1 MSVTACDQETALE
14 WAIEHLENAADEVKG
29 RELPEAEN
37 LIRAAKEMLEDM
49 LTNVRKAAMQE
60 RYEEM

>member
-14 WAIEHLENAADEVKG
+14 WAIEHLENATDEVKG

-49 LTNVRKAAMQE
+49 LTNVRKDAMQE

>member
-1 MSVTACDQETALE
+1 MNVTACDQETALE
-14 WAIEHLENAADEVKG
+14 LAIEHLENAMDEVKG

-49 LTNVRKAAMQE
+49 LTDVRKDAMQE

>member
-1 MSVTACDQETALE
+1 MKVTACDQETVLE

-49 LTNVRKAAMQE
+49 LEDVRKDAMQE

>member
-1 MSVTACDQETALE
+1 MSITACGQETALE

-37 LIRAAKEMLEDM
+37 LIRAAKEMLENM
-49 LTNVRKAAMQE
+49 LEDVREDAMQE

>member
-1 MSVTACDQETALE
+1 MSVTACNQETALE
-14 WAIEHLENAADEVKG
+14 WAIEHLENAKEEIKG
-29 RELPEAEN
+29 RELPEDEI

-49 LTNVRKAAMQE
+49 LEDVRKDAMQE

>member
-14 WAIEHLENAADEVKG
+14 WAIEHLENAMDEVKG

-49 LTNVRKAAMQE
+49 LTNVRKDAMQE

>member
-1 MSVTACDQETALE
+1 MKVTARDQETALE
-14 WAIEHLENAADEVKG
+14 WAIEHLENAADAVKG
-29 RELPEAEN
+29 KELPVAKN

-49 LTNVRKAAMQE
+49 LEDVRKDAMQE

>member
-14 WAIEHLENAADEVKG
+14 WAIEHLENAADEIKG
-29 RELPEAEN
+29 RELPEAES
-37 LIRAAKEMLEDM
+37 LIKAAKEMLEDM
-49 LTNVRKAAMQE
+49 LTDVRKDAMQE

>member
-1 MSVTACDQETALE
+1 MSITACDQETALE

-37 LIRAAKEMLEDM
+37 LIKAAKEMLEDM
-49 LTNVRKAAMQE
+49 LTNVRKDAMQE
-60 RYEEM
+60 RYEEW

>member
-29 RELPEAEN
+29 RELPDAEN

-49 LTNVRKAAMQE
+49 LTNVRKDAMQE

>member
-29 RELPEAEN
+29 RELPEAES
-37 LIRAAKEMLEDM
+37 LIKAAKEMLENM
-49 LTNVRKAAMQE
+49 LTDVRKDAMQE

>member
-14 WAIEHLENAADEVKG
+14 LAIEHLENAADEIKG
-29 RELPEAEN
+29 KELPEAEN
-37 LIRAAKEMLEDM
+37 LIRAAREMLEDM
-49 LTNVRKAAMQE
+49 LEDVREAAMQE

>member
-14 WAIEHLENAADEVKG
+14 WAIEHLENAMDEVKG

-49 LTNVRKAAMQE
+49 LTNVRKDAMQE
-60 RYEEM
+60 RYEEL

>member
-1 MSVTACDQETALE
+1 MKVTACDQETALE

-37 LIRAAKEMLEDM
+37 LIKAAKEMLEDM
-49 LTNVRKAAMQE
+49 LTNVRKDAMQE

>member
-29 RELPEAEN
+29 GELPEAEN
-37 LIRAAKEMLEDM
+37 IIRAAKEMLEDM
-49 LTNVRKAAMQE
+49 LTDVRKDAMQE

>member
-14 WAIEHLENAADEVKG
+14 WAIEHLENAADEIKG

-37 LIRAAKEMLEDM
+37 LIRVAKEMLENM
-49 LTNVRKAAMQE
+49 LTDVRKDAMQE

>member
-14 WAIEHLENAADEVKG
+14 WAIEHLENAADEVNG

-49 LTNVRKAAMQE
+49 LTNVRKDAMQE

>member
-14 WAIEHLENAADEVKG
+14 WAIEHLENAMDEVKG

-37 LIRAAKEMLEDM
+37 LIRAAKEMLDDM
-49 LTNVRKAAMQE
+49 LTDVRKDAMQE

>member
-1 MSVTACDQETALE
+1 MSVTACNQETALE

-49 LTNVRKAAMQE
+49 LTDVRKDAMQE

>member
-1 MSVTACDQETALE
+1 MSVTACNQETALE
-14 WAIEHLENAADEVKG
+14 WAIEHLENAMDEVKG

-49 LTNVRKAAMQE
+49 LTDVRKDAMQE

>member
-29 RELPEAEN
+29 RELPVAEN

-49 LTNVRKAAMQE
+49 LTDVRNDAMQE

>member
-1 MSVTACDQETALE
+1 MNVTACDQETALE

>member
-37 LIRAAKEMLEDM
+37 LIRAAKEMLDDM
-49 LTNVRKAAMQE
+49 LTNVRKDAMQE

>member
-1 MSVTACDQETALE
+1 MSVTACNQETALE
-14 WAIEHLENAADEVKG
+14 WAIEHLENAKEEIKG
-29 RELPEAEN
+29 RELPEDEI

-49 LTNVRKAAMQE
+49 LEEVRKDAMQE

>member
-14 WAIEHLENAADEVKG
+14 WAIEHLENAMDEVKG
-29 RELPEAEN
+29 RELPEAES
-37 LIRAAKEMLEDM
+37 LIKAAKEMLEDM
-49 LTNVRKAAMQE
+49 LTNVRKDAMQE

>member
-49 LTNVRKAAMQE
+49 LTNVRKDAMQE

>member
-1 MSVTACDQETALE
+1 MRVTAGDHETALE

-37 LIRAAKEMLEDM
+37 LIKAAKEMLEGM
-49 LTNVRKAAMQE
+49 LTDVRKEEDME
-60 RYEEM
+60 RYQEW

>member
-1 MSVTACDQETALE
+1 MNVTACNQETALE
-14 WAIEHLENAADEVKG
+14 WAIEHLENAMDEVKG

-49 LTNVRKAAMQE
+49 LEDVRKDAMQE

>member
-14 WAIEHLENAADEVKG
+14 WAIEHLENAMDEVKG

-49 LTNVRKAAMQE
+49 LTDVRKDAMQE

>member
-14 WAIEHLENAADEVKG
+14 WAIEHLVNAADEVKG

-49 LTNVRKAAMQE
+49 LEDVREDAMRE

>member
-1 MSVTACDQETALE
+1 MNVTACDQETALE

-49 LTNVRKAAMQE
+49 LTDVRKDAMQE